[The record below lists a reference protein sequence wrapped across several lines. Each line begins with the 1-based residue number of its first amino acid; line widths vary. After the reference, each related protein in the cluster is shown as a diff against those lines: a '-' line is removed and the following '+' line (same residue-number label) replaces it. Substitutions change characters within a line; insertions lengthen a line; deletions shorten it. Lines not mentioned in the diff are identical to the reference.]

1 MSINFVKV
9 EGISEH
15 VPEEHRKELEGT
27 DWEETMFMTH
37 DIPDTDLTDYEASE
51 ETGIF
56 KRESDTSITKLDD
69 FTRKLSLSSG
79 IILEEKDFEVS
90 VDVYFYRGEI
100 KDIIFDKVEFVPRE
114 EREAAQQEFEDVM
127 NRVVKDMDV
136 MRKPPSL
143 WSYLVSFIFGFIRY
157 ILGFFV
163 SICWKIEKFLT

>member
-1 MSINFVKV
+1 MSINFVNI
-9 EGISEH
+9 EGISKH
-15 VPEEHRKELEGT
+15 IPEKHREELEGT
-27 DWEETMFMTH
+27 DWEETTFMTH
-37 DIPDTDLTDYEASE
+37 DIPDTHLTDYDASE
-51 ETGIF
+51 ETGF
-56 KRESDTSITKLDD
+56 FMKELDGSITKLDD

-114 EREAAQQEFEDVM
+114 EREAAQQQFEDIMSKVTE
-127 NRVVKDMDV
+127 DMDV

-163 SICWKIEKFLT
+163 NICWKIEKFLT